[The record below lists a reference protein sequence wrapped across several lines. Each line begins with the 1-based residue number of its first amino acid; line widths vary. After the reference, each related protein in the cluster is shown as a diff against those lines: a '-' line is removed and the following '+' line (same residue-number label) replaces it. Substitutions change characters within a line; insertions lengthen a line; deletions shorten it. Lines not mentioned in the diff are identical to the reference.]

1 MSVHAVLRRVSRY
14 EYVGIKS
21 AETGAHPLNSY
32 LFVRVRALRIKS
44 GSLSSSKTFISY
56 AEKEKSLRRSGSH
69 HEMNQPTT
77 EKYQT
82 LSQQNGDLANF
93 AEVRLT
99 DSRAEDFRPAKLP
112 IALALYA
119 FGREETPVLK
129 IIREE

>member
-1 MSVHAVLRRVSRY
+1 MYELSLPKPEPVHL
-14 EYVGIKS
+14 I
-21 AETGAHPLNSY
+21 SY

-99 DSRAEDFRPAKLP
+99 DSRAGAFRPAKLP

-119 FGREETPVLK
+119 CGREEKPVLK
-129 IIREE
+129 IGEE